1 MATQAERRT
10 ATTEALIAAARDAFV
25 RDGFSATS
33 VDEVATRVG
42 MSKGAVYHHYASK
55 TDLFRAVF
63 ETVEVELQQRVVRR
77 AARVT
82 DPIEQIIAGNDAFL
96 DAATDPAIGRIT
108 LIEAPA
114 VLGWTLF
121 REIDEQYFMG
131 LLLAS
136 LAAATGV
143 RRTDEAARLQARV
156 AFAGLCELAVAVAT
170 SSHPSRTLKLAKAES
185 RRLVRGLID
194 QARRAR

>member
-10 ATTEALIAAARDAFV
+10 ATTEALIAAAREAFV
-25 RDGFSATS
+25 NDGFTATS

-63 ETVEVELQQRVVRR
+63 ESVEAELQQRVMRR

-96 DAATDPAIGRIT
+96 DAATDPSIGRIT

-131 LLLAS
+131 LLMAS
-136 LAAATGV
+136 LAAATGA

-170 SSHPSRTLKLAKAES
+170 SDHPSRTLKLAKVES

>member
-10 ATTEALIAAARDAFV
+10 ATTEALIAAAREAFV
-25 RDGFSATS
+25 NDGFTATS

-55 TDLFRAVF
+55 TDLFRAVL
-63 ETVEVELQQRVVRR
+63 ESVEAELQQRVMRR

-131 LLLAS
+131 LLMAS
-136 LAAATGV
+136 LAAATGA

-170 SSHPSRTLKLAKAES
+170 SDHPSRTLKLAKAES
-185 RRLVRGLID
+185 RRLVRGMID

>member
-10 ATTEALIAAARDAFV
+10 ATTEALIAAAREAFV
-25 RDGFSATS
+25 NDGFTATS

-55 TDLFRAVF
+55 TDLFRAVL
-63 ETVEVELQQRVVRR
+63 ESVEAELQQRVMRR

-131 LLLAS
+131 LLMAS
-136 LAAATGV
+136 LAAATGA

-170 SSHPSRTLKLAKAES
+170 SDHPTRTLKLAKAES
-185 RRLVRGLID
+185 RRLVRGMID

>member
-10 ATTEALIAAARDAFV
+10 ATTEALIAAAREAFV
-25 RDGFSATS
+25 RDGFNATS
-33 VDEVATRVG
+33 VDEVAARVG
-42 MSKGAVYHHYASK
+42 VSKGAVYHHYSSK
-55 TDLFRAVF
+55 TELFRAVF
-63 ETVEVELQQRVVRR
+63 EAVEAELQQRVVRR
-77 AARVT
+77 AGRVT

-96 DAATDPAIGRIT
+96 DAATEPAIGRIT

-121 REIDEQYFMG
+121 REIDERYFMG
-131 LLLAS
+131 LLMAS
-136 LAAATGV
+136 LGAATGV
-143 RRTDEAARLQARV
+143 SRTDEAERLQARV

-170 SSHPSRTLKLAKAES
+170 SDHPSRTLKLAKAES

-194 QARRAR
+194 QARRTK

>member
-10 ATTEALIAAARDAFV
+10 ATTEALIAAARAAFV
-25 RDGFSATS
+25 HDGFHATS
-33 VDEVATRVG
+33 VEDVATRVG
-42 MSKGAVYHHYASK
+42 LSKGAVYHHYASK

-63 ETVEVELQQRVVRR
+63 ESVEAELQQRVVHH
-77 AARVT
+77 AAGAS
-82 DPIEQIIAGNDAFL
+82 DPVEQIIAGNDAFL
-96 DAATDPAIGRIT
+96 DAATEPAIGRIT

-131 LLLAS
+131 LLMAS

-143 RRTDEAARLQARV
+143 RRADEAARLQARV

-170 SSHPSRTLKLAKAES
+170 SDHPARTLKLAKAES

-194 QARRAR
+194 QARRPT